1 MSPELP
7 ASQSELNQWVG
18 PELTQQAGFRPES
31 SGWFIDDKDFSCKIY
46 AGFIPN
52 PKGESKGLH
61 LVAGVK
67 VREGNKITW
76 YFGTFEA
83 KAWGDMSQ
91 EEAGRYLMIERRT
104 LNSINVIQPQ
114 MLETLI
120 RQNLESYQD
129 K

>member
-1 MSPELP
+1 MTPELVP
-7 ASQSELNQWVG
+7 SQSELNQWVG

-31 SGWFIDDKDFSCKIY
+31 SGWFIEDKDFSCRIY

-52 PKGESKGLH
+52 PKGESTGLH
-61 LVAGVK
+61 MVAGVK

-76 YFGTFEA
+76 YFETFEA
-83 KAWGDMSQ
+83 PSWVDMSQ
-91 EEAGRYLMIERRT
+91 EEAERYLMIERRT
-104 LNSINVIQPQ
+104 LNNNNVIQPQ

-120 RQNLESYQD
+120 RQTLESYQD